1 MWATGFR
8 RLNPLDVAWVA
19 FAVAN
24 VAAMIHW
31 PSWETIPFHF
41 IWVSLT
47 VLYGFRVW
55 PRLPTAVVLLCVCV
69 VSSILILQ
77 DVRDGTQV
85 AGELTEVPL
94 MSAMFLAMVWH
105 ARRRQQAVRTAEAI
119 AENRERLVEHQE
131 RFLHDVS
138 HELRT
143 PVTIARGHLEL
154 LRTDHT
160 TAELNIALDELAR
173 IDRIINR
180 LLLLAKAER
189 PDFLVAAPIDVET
202 FVEDV
207 FLRWSDVTP
216 RVWRLGPVAR
226 GRLEADEEALRTALD
241 ALIENAVK
249 HTDPTQSI
257 ELRARAAGRTLVL
270 EVADGG
276 AGIPAGARE
285 KIFDRFARVDD
296 ARNRAIG
303 GVGLGLAIVNA
314 VARAHGGSC
323 VVIPRERGA
332 CFALQLP
339 RFEADRRTY
348 ADVSSNAVAAGNGR
362 IANS

>member
-1 MWATGFR
+1 
-8 RLNPLDVAWVA
+8 
-19 FAVAN
+19 
-24 VAAMIHW
+24 MIYW

-55 PRLPTAVVLLCVCV
+55 PRLPTAVVLLGVCATSAV
-69 VSSILILQ
+69 LILQ
-77 DVRDGTQV
+77 DVRNGTQV

-105 ARRRQQAVRTAEAI
+105 ARRRQQAVREAEAI
-119 AENRERLVEHQE
+119 AENRARLVVHQE

-154 LRTDHT
+154 LRADH
-160 TAELNIALDELAR
+160 AAPELNVALDELAR

-180 LLLLAKAER
+180 LLMLAKAEH
-189 PDFLVAAPIDVET
+189 PGFLVAASIDVET

-216 RVWRLGPVAR
+216 RGWRLGPVAR

-270 EVADGG
+270 EVADSG
-276 AGIPAGARE
+276 AGIPPDARE
-285 KIFDRFARVDD
+285 KIFDRFARVDN

-303 GVGLGLAIVNA
+303 GVGLGLAIVDA

-323 VVIPRERGA
+323 TVVPRDRGA

-339 RFEADRRTY
+339 GFEADRRTY
-348 ADVSSNAVAAGNGR
+348 ADVSPNPVAAGNGR